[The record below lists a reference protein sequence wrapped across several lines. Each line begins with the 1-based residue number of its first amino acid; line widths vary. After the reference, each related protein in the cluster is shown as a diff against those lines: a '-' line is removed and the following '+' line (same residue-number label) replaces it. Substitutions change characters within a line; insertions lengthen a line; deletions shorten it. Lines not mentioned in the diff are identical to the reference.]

1 MRRKHWKQWEQW
13 EQEGRIKARPW
24 DFIFLIYALY
34 LLPKLLSL
42 NSDMLSESLIEK
54 SAYNLKVLISF
65 YFLLSLAGSVLV
77 VYGTASIKYS
87 EVILQR
93 KVRDRFYK
101 QQLVLQVVPYVMA
114 FFTFITTILMNKYR
128 GSNVI
133 LWMVAVLVIAVEI
146 GNGITRPRDYIIEKG
161 RALLQAKKIDAF
173 HVIVLNNLTDSGIS
187 YFSFSQKTGR
197 LLAEPY
203 ELEQILPYK
212 RRDDIMR
219 SPGMIAYL
227 ISEST
232 QKGVDDAVES
242 ILGDEEKVVSML
254 AQRIAIVNCC
264 SSAPDL
270 QMPEKYQ
277 RYEAIAYRGISYQY
291 KLDISVIE
299 NSFNE
304 DRDRVDLT
312 AERIEDDAG
321 TVTVKEKISLR
332 RKIPKGILGLAF
344 LFVYLILLNPGL
356 HKLYMGHSDSIVEE
370 ILYLIWGM
378 NYIVCSAAAV
388 IILFKKR
395 KSVKESNYTDHLQR
409 EIRKRK
415 SYIIFVIGFV
425 TNVLFFKYFNIW
437 TVNMFSVII
446 SVAFFCF
453 FRPKSLPGIEKRIM
467 QEKRRVVWLSD
478 WCEMPDEY
486 DLQDEESAFLTEKCM
501 RQYFKKENEYR
512 NFVGRIMEYAFLVNV
527 DDAAQAEKVLSGIQS
542 FLREHS
548 VSEVQKVLIA
558 NFGVMTGEQFTK
570 LAERREEADAILTE
584 EKFRCVRMA
593 ERSALS
599 MAALISAMDEKWY
612 KNKRENESILKK
624 DRVQYL
630 KVRESIKSAFS
641 EPTEFI
647 KMIADTKGFE
657 IPELFQWQDL
667 HVFFQNALFFRNA
680 YRSALALLDYI
691 EMCLRLVVYAGDL
704 ESGKMFDGSLV
715 SDNLY
720 HMARRIY
727 QNRGAARLERTVKM
741 ELLEQNML
749 QQLENLLYI
758 NFEGDELDFTGL
770 LGAVTLVRNKVVA
783 HGVMSDENTGIVWAF
798 VVYAALLVTDYL
810 EMDQFS
816 VVGEQG
822 NYRIGYGS
830 SLYDAG
836 IYLFSQN
843 EDVCILSS
851 INQNKKK
858 NKTRVTYTNFFS
870 GEVIIPGYIERT
882 FDNDVL

>member
-1 MRRKHWKQWEQW
+1 MRRKLWEQW

-54 SAYNLKVLISF
+54 SAYNLKAFIYF

-114 FFTFITTILMNKYR
+114 VFTFITTILMNKYR

-133 LWMVAVLVIAVEI
+133 IWMVTALVIAVEI

-161 RALLQAKKIDAF
+161 RALLQAKTIDAF

-203 ELEQILPYK
+203 ELEQILPYR

-232 QKGVDDAVES
+232 QQGVDDTVGS
-242 ILGDEEKVVSML
+242 ILGDVEKAVSML
-254 AQRIAIVNCC
+254 AQRIAIINCC
-264 SSAPDL
+264 PSAPNL

-277 RYEAIAYRGISYQY
+277 RYEAIAYRGIPYPY

-312 AERIEDDAG
+312 AEGIEDDAG
-321 TVTVKEKISLR
+321 TVTVKEKIPLR
-332 RKIPKGILGLAF
+332 RKFPKGILCLAF
-344 LFVYLILLNPGL
+344 LFVYLVRLNPVL
-356 HKLYMGHSDSIVEE
+356 HMRRPGSTVEE
-370 ILYLIWGM
+370 ILYLIWDM
-378 NYIVCSAAAV
+378 NYIVFLAAAV

-395 KSVKESNYTDHLQR
+395 KSVKESKYTGHLQW

-415 SYIIFVIGFV
+415 CYITFVIGFV
-425 TNVLFFKYFNIW
+425 TNMLFFMYFDIW
-437 TVNMFSVII
+437 KINMVRVII
-446 SVAFFCF
+446 IVTFLYF
-453 FRPKSLPGIEKRIM
+453 FRPKSLPGREKRIM
-467 QEKRRVVWLSD
+467 REKRRVVWISD
-478 WCEMPDEY
+478 WCEMPGEY

-512 NFVGRIMEYAFLVNV
+512 DFVGRITEYAFWVNV
-527 DDAAQAEKVLSGIQS
+527 DDAAHAENVLSRIQS

-570 LAERREEADAILTE
+570 LAERRDDADEILTE

-599 MAALISAMDEKWY
+599 MAALVSAMDERWY
-612 KNKRENESILKK
+612 KNKRENENILKK
-624 DRVQYL
+624 DRVQYI

-657 IPELFQWQDL
+657 VPELFQWQDL

-727 QNRGAARLERTVKM
+727 QNRGSARLERTVRM

-783 HGVMSDENTGIVWAF
+783 HGVMSDDNTGIVWAF

-858 NKTRVTYTNFFS
+858 NRTRVTYTNFFS